1 MHHLWLELLVKILFT
16 WITTLTPTPKT
27 IVVDQFFEDQGLRFI
42 DSEIFSIAQLQL
54 TLFSLTV
61 LAVAK
66 VKSFIKLVLSHE

>member
-42 DSEIFSIAQLQL
+42 DSEIFLIAQLQL